1 MTDMT
6 AVIVPKSDQWNADD
20 FIAGPMTFTI
30 TDVKVVGGTEQPV
43 SISVA
48 GSPKFYRPCKS
59 MSRVL
64 VAAWGPDAKAYVGRS
79 LTLYRDPTVKWGGMA
94 VGGIRI
100 SHMSD
105 IEREMT
111 LMLTMTKQ
119 NRAPHKV
126 RLLEKAAPP
135 KQTAPA
141 DDGLPLLDA
150 ATALRMAEAAARMG
164 TDHFRTWFNTAAGK
178 DCRAS
183 GALTP
188 DVMAR
193 IKGICEA
200 TDKAMDADPFGL
212 PPIDPA
218 PTPEQIAAAEAAAR
232 AAIEAQ
238 DREAGAA

>member
-1 MTDMT
+1 LTDMT

-43 SISVA
+43 SISVQ

-100 SHMSD
+100 SHMTD

-126 RLLEKAAPP
+126 RLLEKAAPA
-135 KQTAPA
+135 KQSAQ
-141 DDGLPLLDA
+141 DDGLPPLDA
-150 ATALRMAEAAARMG
+150 ATAIKLAEAAARKG
-164 TDHFRTWFNTAAGK
+164 TDHFRAWFNTDAGK
-178 DCRAS
+178 DCRAT

-188 DVMAR
+188 DEMKR
-193 IKGICEA
+193 LKGICEA
-200 TDKAMDADPFGL
+200 TDKATDEDPFGL
-212 PPIDPA
+212 PPLD
-218 PTPEQIAAAEAAAR
+218 PTPEQLAAAEAEAR
-232 AAIEAQ
+232 AAADALAAQ
-238 DREAGAA
+238 G

>member
-1 MTDMT
+1 MSDMS

-48 GSPKFYRPCKS
+48 GSPKVYRPCKS

-64 VAAWGPDAKAYVGRS
+64 VAAWGPDAKVYVGRS
-79 LTLYRDPTVKWGGMA
+79 LTLYRDPTVKWGGMP

-100 SHMSD
+100 SHMTD

-126 RLLEKAAPP
+126 RVLEKASPTKPAAAPV
-135 KQTAPA
+135 
-141 DDGLPLLDA
+141 DDGLPPLDA
-150 ATALRMAEAAARMG
+150 ATALRMAEAAARKG
-164 TDHFRTWFNTAAGK
+164 TDHFRAWFNTDAGK
-178 DCRAS
+178 DCRKT

-188 DVMAR
+188 DEMAR
-193 IKGICEA
+193 LKGICEA
-200 TDKAMDADPFGL
+200 TDKAIEADPFNL
-212 PPIDPA
+212 PPVD
-218 PTPEQIAAAEAAAR
+218 PTPEQLAQAEAEAR
-232 AAIEAQ
+232 AASEALI
-238 DREAGAA
+238 AAQG